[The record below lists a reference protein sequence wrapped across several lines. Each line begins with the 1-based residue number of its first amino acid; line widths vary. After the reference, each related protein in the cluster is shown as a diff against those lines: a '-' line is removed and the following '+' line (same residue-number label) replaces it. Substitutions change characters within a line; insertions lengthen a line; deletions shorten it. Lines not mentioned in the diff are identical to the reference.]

1 MKKNKKHIVSIE
13 ALNSATMVA
22 KKQNQRIGQLVVNT
36 LLPLHGH
43 NNPEEI
49 LALFYCEDKD
59 FWKNATKALDIR

>member
-1 MKKNKKHIVSIE
+1 MKNKKHTVSYD
-13 ALNSATMVA
+13 ALQTASQTA

-36 LLPLHGH
+36 LLPTHGH
-43 NNPEEI
+43 SNPEDI

>member
-1 MKKNKKHIVSIE
+1 MKQNKKHTVSIQ
-13 ALNSATMVA
+13 ALNAATMAA

-36 LLPLHGH
+36 LLPTHGH
-43 NNPEEI
+43 SNPEDI

>member
-1 MKKNKKHIVSIE
+1 MKGKKHIVSIE